1 MNEQLSA
8 FLDNEATRDE
18 ADSVVNALL
27 RDEALRDSWTRQ
39 HWIRTTLRSH
49 SAETVVDV
57 DTGFANRVMAAIA
70 ADNYPEA
77 PGYPETL
84 APRRGSEMPA
94 AARHRRPRRWRGVAG
109 VAAAASVA
117 GVVFLTGS
125 PFVRGGMSGG
135 EGRMTVAGNGQTA
148 TRTGDTVD
156 AKRQGFG
163 AGGWNE
169 RLADFSSISAQP
181 VRVQTVAAGGPASGM
196 ASRGLRAAAG
206 PADHWSVSDPAVRD
220 ELNGYLV
227 DHNGMARAYGM
238 SSTTPALVR
247 VAAYGQ
253 DVTQ

>member
-49 SAETVVDV
+49 SAEPAVDV
-57 DTGFANRVMAAIA
+57 DTGFANRVMSAIA
-70 ADNYPEA
+70 ADEHR
-77 PGYPETL
+77 ETAVPNSNVL
-84 APRRGSEMPA
+84 PMTPRG
-94 AARHRRPRRWRGVAG
+94 RRTRTRRWRGVAG
-109 VAAAASVA
+109 MAAAASVA
-117 GVVFLTGS
+117 GVVLLAGN
-125 PFVRGGMSGG
+125 PFVRTGTSGS
-135 EGRMTVAGNGQTA
+135 EGRIATAENNPTSTRRVADSQQ
-148 TRTGDTVD
+148 V
-156 AKRQGFG
+156 RQGFG
-163 AGGWNE
+163 SGGWNNQ
-169 RLADFSSISAQP
+169 LADFSSVQAQP
-181 VRVQTVAAGGPASGM
+181 AGVRTVAAAGMSAQGAASMGGSDAS
-196 ASRGLRAAAG
+196 
-206 PADHWSVSDPAVRD
+206 ADHWSVSDPAVRD

-227 DHNGMARAYGM
+227 DHNGMARGYGM

>member
-18 ADSVVNALL
+18 ADSVVSSLL

-49 SAETVVDV
+49 SAEPAVTV

-70 ADNYPEA
+70 ADEHPEA
-77 PGYPETL
+77 V
-84 APRRGSEMPA
+84 APSSHIATMTSRG
-94 AARHRRPRRWRGVAG
+94 RTRPRRWRGVAG
-109 VAAAASVA
+109 MAAVASVA
-117 GVVFLTGS
+117 GVVFLAGN
-125 PFVRGGMSGG
+125 PFVRSD
-135 EGRMTVAGNGQTA
+135 VADTQGPVAA
-148 TRTGDTVD
+148 TSSSQNTTRSRDETG
-156 AKRQGFG
+156 AERQGFG
-163 AGGWNE
+163 SSNWNG
-169 RLADFSSISAQP
+169 RLADFSSVAPQSAR
-181 VRVQTVAAGGPASGM
+181 VRTAAAGGSAVRASM
-196 ASRGLRAAAG
+196 RAARGMSTSEG
-206 PADHWSVSDPAVRD
+206 PTDHWSVSDPAVRD

-227 DHNGMARAYGM
+227 DHNGMARGYGM

>member
-27 RDEALRDSWTRQ
+27 RDESLRDSWTRQ

-49 SAETVVDV
+49 SAEPAVNV
-57 DTGFANRVMAAIA
+57 DTDFANRVMSAIA
-70 ADNYPEA
+70 ADDH
-77 PGYPETL
+77 PETV
-84 APRRGSEMPA
+84 ASSSNVVTMTPRR
-94 AARHRRPRRWRGVAG
+94 RTRRWRGVAG
-109 VAAAASVA
+109 MAAAASVA
-117 GVVFLTGS
+117 GVVFLAGN
-125 PFVRGGMSGG
+125 PFVRSGTSG
-135 EGRMTVAGNGQTA
+135 AEGRVAAANNSPTA
-148 TRTGDTVD
+148 TRGDTSNTE
-156 AKRQGFG
+156 RQGFG
-163 AGGWNE
+163 SGGWNDQ
-169 RLADFSSISAQP
+169 LADFSSVQAQP
-181 VRVQTVAAGGPASGM
+181 ARAETVAAGGPASRM
-196 ASRGLRAAAG
+196 NMQASRGLPTSDG

-227 DHNGMARAYGM
+227 DHNGMARGYGM

>member
-49 SAETVVDV
+49 SAEPAVDV
-57 DTGFANRVMAAIA
+57 DTGFANRVMSAIA
-70 ADNYPEA
+70 ADEH
-77 PGYPETL
+77 PETVAPNSNIVPM
-84 APRRGSEMPA
+84 APRV
-94 AARHRRPRRWRGVAG
+94 RRTRTRRWRGVAG
-109 VAAAASVA
+109 MAAAASVA
-117 GVVFLTGS
+117 GVVLLAGN
-125 PFVRGGMSGG
+125 PFVRTGTSGSEGRVATAENNQATARSGG
-135 EGRMTVAGNGQTA
+135 AADSQRE
-148 TRTGDTVD
+148 
-156 AKRQGFG
+156 RQGFG
-163 AGGWNE
+163 SGGWNNQ
-169 RLADFSSISAQP
+169 LADFSSVQAQTA
-181 VRVQTVAAGGPASGM
+181 RVHNVAATGSASRMNAQGASGM
-196 ASRGLRAAAG
+196 GASDAS
-206 PADHWSVSDPAVRD
+206 ADHWSVSDPAVRD

-227 DHNGMARAYGM
+227 DHNGMARGYGM